1 MKILPAIKK
10 SVFFNKLLFTFLKG
24 SLNRNR
30 KFKDLHLGDT
40 CYIFGNGESIKSM
53 DLAIFND
60 KVSIGCNN
68 LFLHKDFNKLD
79 CRYYQIV
86 APFIFLPYF
95 KYYGKLQRND
105 ISAVYKKKIKDFKNV
120 TFFTSILNKFT
131 IFAPNIYYEHHFG
144 VTTSDLKNCELDG
157 TFSFLSGATDA
168 MIGLAIYMG
177 FKKAVLV
184 GVDYTFSESVSHHFY
199 EKGKGRGKNNEA
211 YNKAFF
217 EDIKTTIDV
226 LTITLNGSK
235 SDTLEFANYTDYTKN
250 PERYQENIECIDKED
265 LDKLDNMGLYKIW

>member
-30 KFKDLHLGDT
+30 KFKDLHLGET

-86 APFIFLPYF
+86 PPLIFLPYF
-95 KYYGKLQRND
+95 KYYGKLQRNH
-105 ISAVYKKKIKDFKNV
+105 ISATYRKKIKDFKNV
-120 TFFTSILNKFT
+120 TFYTSIFNKFT
-131 IFAPNIYYEHHFG
+131 ISAPNIYYEHHFG
-144 VTTSDLKNCELDG
+144 TPNLNINNCKLDG
-157 TFSFLSGATDA
+157 SFSYMSSATDA
-168 MIGLAIYMG
+168 MIGTAIYMG
-177 FKKAVLV
+177 FKKAILV
-184 GVDYTFSESVSHHFY
+184 GVDYTFSDSVSHHFY
-199 EKGKGRGKNNEA
+199 EKGRRVGKKKELF
-211 YNKAFF
+211 NKVFF
-217 EDIKTTIDV
+217 DHVKDKIDL
-226 LTITLNGSK
+226 LTM
-235 SDTLEFANYTDYTKN
+235 TLENNKSESLKYISYTNYTKK
-250 PERYQENIECIDKED
+250 PERYQENIECVDKED
-265 LDKLDNMGLYKIW
+265 LDKLDNMGFYKIW

>member
-10 SVFFNKLLFTFLKG
+10 SVFLNKLLFTFLKG

-30 KFKDLHLGDT
+30 KFKDLYLGET

-95 KYYGKLQRND
+95 KYYGKLQRNH
-105 ISAVYKKKIKDFKNV
+105 ISAVYRKKIKDFKNV

-131 IFAPNIYYEHHFG
+131 ISAPNIHYEHHFG
-144 VTTSDLKNCELDG
+144 VTTSDPKNCELDG
-157 TFSFLSGATDA
+157 TFSFLSGATEA
-168 MIGLAIYMG
+168 MIGMAIYMG
-177 FKKAVLV
+177 FKKAILV
-184 GVDYTFSESVSHHFY
+184 GVDYTFSDSVSHHFF
-199 EKGKGRGKNNEA
+199 EKGRGTGKNEELF
-211 YNKAFF
+211 NKVFF
-217 EDIKTTIDV
+217 EHVKDKIDL
-226 LTITLNGSK
+226 LTM
-235 SDTLEFANYTDYTKN
+235 TLENNKSESLKYISYTDYTKK
-250 PERYQENIECIDKED
+250 PERYQENIDCIDKED